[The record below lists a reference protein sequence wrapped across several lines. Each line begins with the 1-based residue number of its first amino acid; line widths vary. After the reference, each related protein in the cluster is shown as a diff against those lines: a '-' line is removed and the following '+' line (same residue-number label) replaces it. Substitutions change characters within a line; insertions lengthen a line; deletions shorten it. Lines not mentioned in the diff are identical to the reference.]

1 MQDVSETEFNF
12 DSDAAGADGD
22 KKNSQYEVRDG
33 DVVKGQY
40 KLVDPDGS
48 IRIVRYTADPR
59 NGFNAVVSRQLGI
72 GHPEEELHKH
82 HEPYKAP
89 QPK

>member
-1 MQDVSETEFNF
+1 MDGV
-12 DSDAAGADGD
+12 DGDGDGD
-22 KKNSQYEVRDG
+22 KKSQYEVRDG

-40 KLVDPDGS
+40 KLIEPDGS

-59 NGFNAVVSRQLGI
+59 NGFNAVVSRKLGI

-82 HEPYKAP
+82 HEPY
-89 QPK
+89 QPSKVKSWKTKM